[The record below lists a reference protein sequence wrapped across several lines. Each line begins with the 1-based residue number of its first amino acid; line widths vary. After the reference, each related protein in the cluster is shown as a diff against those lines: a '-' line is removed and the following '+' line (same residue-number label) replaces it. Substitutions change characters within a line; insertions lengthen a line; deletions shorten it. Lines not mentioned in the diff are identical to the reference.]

1 MSTWRMAMNF
11 HFTDILQ
18 KEFFFFLHDSNECSN
33 WIWISIICKCRK
45 IMNAKVKMNMFIY
58 RLYSTK
64 LQAVCFHSAQDC
76 QSNSNWTTFAIVS
89 VIESGS
95 LKVDGN
101 WHLWSWL
108 LLIETFSLAHLLC
121 TTHCICVTMV
131 FVTTIASSR
140 STITINHEPVKI
152 YQFIFCKVMNVISVV
167 LQLRYAFMRFILFDS
182 PVPPTHSHTH
192 IVR

>member
-58 RLYSTK
+58 KLYSTK

-76 QSNSNWTTFAIVS
+76 HSNSNWTTFAIVS
-89 VIESGS
+89 LIESGS

-121 TTHCICVTMV
+121 TTHCICVTMG
-131 FVTTIASSR
+131 FVTTITSSNNQPWTSGNISIYFLQR
-140 STITINHEPVKI
+140 NERYIGCAPVTL
-152 YQFIFCKVMNVISVV
+152 CV
-167 LQLRYAFMRFILFDS
+167 YAIQ
-182 PVPPTHSHTH
+182 PVRLTCTTYTLTQH
-192 IVR
+192 IVW